1 MSKAAVI
8 GAGSWGTAL
17 AMTLA
22 HKGHE
27 VYLVVHSQKQ
37 LEDMQKTGEN
47 ARYLPGIKLEP
58 GIRLTLD
65 RGEAL
70 EGAEFVIFAA
80 PAQKFRF
87 AFEEAIPYMDDGI
100 IVVNVAKGIEKG
112 TLLQLHKV
120 AHILRPDFPYVALS
134 GPSHAEEVCRYLP
147 TTVVAASE
155 NREAAEKVQDLFM
168 TDRFRVY
175 TNDDVIGVE
184 LGGALKNIIG
194 LGAGVS
200 DGIGY
205 GDNAKAALMTRGL
218 TEMIR
223 LGLKM
228 GASQETFAGLTGMG
242 DMIVTCTSMHSRN
255 RRCGILIG
263 QGTAP
268 DEAVE
273 KIGMVVEGITT
284 AEAAAKLARKYHVEM
299 PITKCI
305 NACVHGELTAKEA
318 VDELMTRDRK
328 NEMNFR

>member
-1 MSKAAVI
+1 MSKVAVI

-27 VYLVVHSQKQ
+27 VYLVVHSQKH
-37 LEDMQKTGEN
+37 LDAMKESGEN
-47 ARYLPGIKLEP
+47 GRYLPGVKLEP
-58 GIRLTLD
+58 GIHLTMD

-70 EGAEFVIFAA
+70 ESACAVVFAA
-80 PAQKFRF
+80 PAQKFRS
-87 AFEEAIPYMDDGI
+87 AFEQTIPYMDDGI
-100 IVVNVAKGIEKG
+100 IVVNAAKGIEKG
-112 TLLQLHKV
+112 TLLQLHMV
-120 AHILRPDFPYVALS
+120 AHILRPDFPYVAIS
-134 GPSHAEEVCRYLP
+134 GPSHAEEVCRFLP

-155 NREAAEKVQDLFM
+155 NPEAAEFVQDLFM

-175 TNDDVIGVE
+175 TNDDLVGVE
-184 LGGALKNIIG
+184 LGGALKNIIA

-228 GASQETFAGLTGMG
+228 GARQETFAGLTGMG

-263 QGTAP
+263 QGTEP
-268 DEAVE
+268 QKAVE
-273 KIGMVVEGITT
+273 QIGMVVEGITT
-284 AEAAAKLARKYHVEM
+284 AEAAAKLARRHHVEM
-299 PITKCI
+299 PITQCI
-305 NACVHGELTAKEA
+305 NTCMKGELTPREA
-318 VDELMTRDRK
+318 VDQLMTRDRK